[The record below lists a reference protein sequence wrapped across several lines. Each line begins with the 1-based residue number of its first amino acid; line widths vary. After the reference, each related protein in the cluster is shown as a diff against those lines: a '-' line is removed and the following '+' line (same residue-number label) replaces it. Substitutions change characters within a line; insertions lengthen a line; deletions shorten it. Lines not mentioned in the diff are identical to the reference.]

1 MTEYITLG
9 EGHLANHLIKNRVNK
24 HVFLLHQL
32 CNMDINELDSAN
44 FDERLYVR
52 NVAVDNVI
60 FGYHDR
66 ELKVLLQR
74 PRLLTKWTVAGG
86 YIRKMESI
94 EEAAHHIAFM
104 RTGLKDLFLQQF
116 KTFGNPTRIKDDLPD
131 LKAVFK
137 NAGVNPPS
145 DAWIRDYSVSIAF
158 YTLTD
163 FSLVT
168 VQMAPF
174 DEAIE
179 WHPVAQLPP
188 MMFDHA
194 LIIEE
199 ALKALQRDIYHYPI
213 GYELLPRKFTLP
225 EIHSLYETILG
236 KTLDNRNFTRK
247 LLSTGI
253 IKKLDETRNI
263 GAHRSPFLYKFE
275 KKQYDAALKNGI
287 FLGF

>member
-1 MTEYITLG
+1 MGT
-9 EGHLANHLIKNRVNK
+9 N
-24 HVFLLHQL
+24 
-32 CNMDINELDSAN
+32 DLDTAY
-44 FDERLYVR
+44 FDEQLYVR

-66 ELKVLLQR
+66 ELKVLLQK
-74 PRLLTKWTVAGG
+74 PKLLDKWTVAGG
-86 YIRKMESI
+86 YIRKTESV
-94 EEAAHHIAFM
+94 EEAAHNIAFM
-104 RTGLKDLFLQQF
+104 RTGLKDLFLEQF
-116 KTFGNPTRIKDDLPD
+116 KTFGSPTRIKDEWLDIE
-131 LKAVFK
+131 KVFE
-137 NAGVNPPS
+137 NAGLNPPTE
-145 DAWIRDYSVSIAF
+145 AWIRDYSVSIAF
-158 YTLTD
+158 YTLTE

-168 VQMAPF
+168 VQKASF

-179 WHPVAQLPP
+179 WWPVAQLPK

-194 LIIEE
+194 LIIEA

-275 KKQYDAALKNGI
+275 KKRYDAALKEGI